1 MTSEEEKAFPCSSAQ
16 RTFESSPALQRWEN
30 RINWFSKPA
39 EGATETF
46 RIKNQTTVCR
56 PFHGLG
62 TFYSDLEPSDESVGY
77 FRSSATRTIN
87 ALLLRSHLH
96 RRAYRHRR
104 HSSNCGGR
112 SRLSGNRIPRLN
124 LLHD

>member
-62 TFYSDLEPSDESVGY
+62 TSIPTSNPPMNRWAIFVRPRRGLLMLYCCGLTCTG
-77 FRSSATRTIN
+77 
-87 ALLLRSHLH
+87 ALIVT
-96 RRAYRHRR
+96 
-104 HSSNCGGR
+104 GGTAVIVVAVPACP
-112 SRLSGNRIPRLN
+112 GIG
-124 LLHD
+124 